1 MKLSVSARV
10 PSVEERSSDSSE
22 DERERGGENQ
32 AQRRWQWQQFNL
44 LIAALDLQESWN
56 IGKLDLEFLCCTA
69 SSGQSFAPPI
79 MYFSSW
85 L

>member
-32 AQRRWQWQQFNL
+32 AQRR
-44 LIAALDLQESWN
+44 
-56 IGKLDLEFLCCTA
+56 
-69 SSGQSFAPPI
+69 
-79 MYFSSW
+79 
-85 L
+85 